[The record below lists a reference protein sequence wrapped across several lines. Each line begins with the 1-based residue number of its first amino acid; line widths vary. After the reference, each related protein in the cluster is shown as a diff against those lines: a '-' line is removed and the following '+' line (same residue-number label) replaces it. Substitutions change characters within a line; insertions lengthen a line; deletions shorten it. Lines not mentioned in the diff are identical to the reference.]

1 MSLSKHVDGSDPL
14 YFTKKFFVKKKNEV
28 LSTVLSILS
37 FKQAESVSVFG
48 LRKKQRSSTDKT
60 NSVSTQ
66 VYVFELEII
75 LLEFFINIIVLSFRV
90 SRLNLISC

>member
-14 YFTKKFFVKKKNEV
+14 YFTKNCLVKKKNVVEITV
-28 LSTVLSILS
+28 LSTLS

-48 LRKKQRSSTDKT
+48 LRKNKRSSTDKT

-75 LLEFFINIIVLSFRV
+75 PL
-90 SRLNLISC
+90 